1 MLQKKHGEILIGST
15 TENAGFD
22 VSVTSEAITHLA
34 NAAVRTIP
42 CLREVG
48 IKRVWSGL
56 RPGTQDELP
65 ILGPMEGVKG
75 YINATGGFRTG
86 VVASP
91 LTGRVIAQSI
101 TDQPLDFPLETFL
114 ASRFQRAEQT
124 VKT

>member
-1 MLQKKHGEILIGST
+1 M
-15 TENAGFD
+15 
-22 VSVTSEAITHLA
+22 SVTSEAITHLA

-75 YINATGGFRTG
+75 YMNATGGFRTG

-101 TDQPLDFPLETFL
+101 TGQALDFPLETFL